1 MRALVLPVIAVAIAL
16 LARALPA
23 TTSGLRARSLTDEL
37 TGCYDRRFLDAQL
50 RLLTAAADRW
60 GRPYAVLAVDL
71 DGTKRI
77 NAAFGLAAGDAILR
91 DFARTLM
98 GAVRATDVVIRAG
111 GDDFIVLLP
120 DTELGPAGEVAQR
133 LRAAFARRFGNVPE
147 MAVGASIG
155 VAEWRT
161 GRTADDVLAEADRFL
176 YAAKREGK
184 GRVMCEPPA
193 TAGLRLMEA

>member
-1 MRALVLPVIAVAIAL
+1 VSALISVGLAIGLAI

-23 TTSGLRARSLTDEL
+23 AMASMRERSLTDEL
-37 TGCYDRRFLDAQL
+37 TGCYDRRALEMQL

-71 DGTKRI
+71 DGMKRI
-77 NAAFGLAAGDAILR
+77 NAAFGLGAGDAILR
-91 DFARTLM
+91 DFARTLV

-111 GDDFIVLLP
+111 GDDFVVLLP

-161 GRTADDVLAEADRFL
+161 GRSADDVLAEADRFL

-193 TAGLRLMEA
+193 AARLRLMEA